1 MGGSC
6 ELTTRLHCR
15 RTSFF
20 LLSSLLCLSSFA
32 PSRVSCQFENFK
44 DSAGKIFN
52 SMKENFAPAVKKVAD
67 TASDLASDAIYIAEK
82 TVSTAKRTVSEA
94 LGPDLSKEGKE
105 SCPKE
110 GCPDDVQTPGG
121 YSPPPTSAGSN
132 DEGTTEGGSEL
143 AKVSKDDGIGLID
156 RILGSASTGLARV
169 GRTLYDTLNDLSS
182 RFADTVRKI
191 MSEELYDLIA
201 GSMKTVGKA
210 MFTPGEL
217 DCVKPIRSISLHSST
232 DILGLYNSTSA
243 VRL

>member
-6 ELTTRLHCR
+6 ELTTRLRCS

-32 PSRVSCQFENFK
+32 PSQVSCQFENFT
-44 DSAGKIFN
+44 DSAGKLFN
-52 SMKENFAPAVKKVAD
+52 SVKEKLAPAVKKVAD

-110 GCPDDVQTPGG
+110 GCPDDVQSQGG
-121 YSPPPTSAGSN
+121 YSSPPSSASSN
-132 DEGTTEGGSEL
+132 DEDTREGGNEL
-143 AKVSKDDGIGLID
+143 AKVSEDDGIGLLD
-156 RILGSASTGLARV
+156 RILGTASTGLSKV
-169 GRTLYDTLNDLSS
+169 GRTVYDTLSDMSS
-182 RFADTVRKI
+182 RFADTVRQI

-201 GSMKTVGKA
+201 ASVKTVGDA

-217 DCVKPIRSISLHSST
+217 DCVRPIWSISLCCST
-232 DILGLYNSTSA
+232 DSL
-243 VRL
+243 